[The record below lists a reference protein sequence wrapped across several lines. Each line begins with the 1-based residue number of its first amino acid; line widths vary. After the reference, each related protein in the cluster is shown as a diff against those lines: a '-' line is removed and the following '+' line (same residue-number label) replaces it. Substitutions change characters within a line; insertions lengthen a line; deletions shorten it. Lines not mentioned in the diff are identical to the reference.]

1 MWMQTKD
8 KKENMSQILEGIQRW
23 SMKGKVGRETMID
36 IKAGYENT
44 VEALIWKI
52 NDKQIE
58 M

>member
-1 MWMQTKD
+1 
-8 KKENMSQILEGIQRW
+8 MSQILEGIQRW
-23 SMKGKVGRETMID
+23 TMKEKVGRETMID